1 MPQLRDAHLHLLEH
15 GEELSHLNL
24 SACASLDDALQRIA
38 HEAAHAPAPGAWLT
52 TVGVRTAAWP
62 ERRYPT
68 ARELHD
74 AAAGRPVLLR
84 SFDHHAMCVS
94 TRALALANITRDTP
108 DPPGGLIERDP
119 STREPTGLLL
129 ESACR
134 LITAA
139 LPKPTPEDR
148 RTHLRAALTDLAQ
161 QGFVEVHDM
170 LSTPGFARL
179 LLELEAR
186 AELPMRVLLYP
197 TREHFGELA
206 AMQHDADLSR
216 SRFVRLAGLKLFTDG
231 TLNSRTAHM
240 LHDFREP
247 IPNHPR
253 GTALMSTSDIIS
265 AINHAAT
272 AGYPIAAHA
281 IGDGAVRSVLD
292 AIEATPRRSAGSK
305 SGSNSGGNS
314 GGSSGG
320 SSEGSAGGSAGGGH
334 RIEHAQ
340 FVDESDIPRF
350 ARLNVIASVQPCH
363 LLTDIEA
370 IERFAPHRAER
381 AFPLRDLFDSARA
394 AGRDPR
400 ELLWLGSDTPVVPP
414 APDDNFQAAVHRR
427 RAGTPPERAIA
438 PRQAL
443 TRDETLACYTPRN

>member
-24 SACASLDDALQRIA
+24 AACTSLDDALQRIA
-38 HEAAHAPAPGAWLT
+38 REAATVRATDHWLT
-52 TVGVRTAAWP
+52 AVGVRTAAWP

-74 AAAGRPVLLR
+74 AAVGRPVLLR

-108 DPPGGLIERDP
+108 DPPGGLIEREP

-139 LPKPTPEDR
+139 LPKPTPSDR
-148 RTHLRAALTDLAQ
+148 RAHLRTALADLAQ
-161 QGFVEVHDM
+161 QGFIEVHDM
-170 LSTPGFARL
+170 LSTPSFARL
-179 LLELEAR
+179 LLESEAR
-186 AELPMRVLLYP
+186 AELPLRVLLYA
-197 TREHFGELA
+197 TREHFDELA
-206 AMQHDADLSR
+206 RMQHDGDLAR
-216 SRFVRLAGLKLFTDG
+216 SRLVRLAGLKLFTDG

-240 LHDFREP
+240 LHDFHDP

-253 GTALMSTSDIIS
+253 GTALMSTDDIIS
-265 AINHAAT
+265 AINHAAN

-281 IGDGAVRSVLD
+281 IGDAAVRSVLN
-292 AIEATPRRSAGSK
+292 AIEATHFVLPGA
-305 SGSNSGGNS
+305 
-314 GGSSGG
+314 
-320 SSEGSAGGSAGGGH
+320 GGH
-334 RIEHAQ
+334 RVEHAQ

-350 ARLNVIASVQPCH
+350 AHLNVIASMQPCH

-370 IERFAPHRAER
+370 IERFTPHRAER

-414 APDDNFQAAVHRR
+414 TPEDNFQAAVHRR
-427 RAGTPPERAIA
+427 RAGMPSNRAIA
-438 PRQAL
+438 QRQAL
-443 TRDETLACYTPRN
+443 TREETLACYTPR

>member
-24 SACASLDDALQRIA
+24 STCAALDDALQHVAR
-38 HEAAHAPAPGAWLT
+38 AASHGGPALRAGSHSFSSSPTHNQSPANHWLT
-52 TVGVRTAAWP
+52 AVGVRTAAWP

-94 TRALALANITRDTP
+94 TRALALAGITRDTP

-119 STREPTGLLL
+119 ATREPTGLLL

-139 LPKPTPEDR
+139 LPKPTPDDR
-148 RTHLRAALTDLAQ
+148 RAHLRAALADLAH
-161 QGFVEVHDM
+161 QGFIEVHDM
-170 LSTPGFARL
+170 LSTPSFARL
-179 LLELEAR
+179 LLEFEAR
-186 AELPMRVLLYP
+186 AELPVRVLLYP
-197 TREHFGELA
+197 TREHFDELA
-206 AMQHDADLSR
+206 RMQHDGDLAR
-216 SRFVRLAGLKLFTDG
+216 SRLVRLAGLKLFTDG

-253 GTALMSTSDIIS
+253 GTPLMSTDDIIS
-265 AINHAAT
+265 AIHHAAS

-281 IGDGAVRSVLD
+281 IGDGAVRSVLN
-292 AIEATPRRSAGSK
+292 AIEAAGSLAAAHNRAT
-305 SGSNSGGNS
+305 G
-314 GGSSGG
+314 
-320 SSEGSAGGSAGGGH
+320 AH

-350 ARLNVIASVQPCH
+350 ARLNVIASMQPCH

-370 IERFAPHRAER
+370 IERFTPHRAER

-394 AGRDPR
+394 ARRDPR
-400 ELLWLGSDTPVVPP
+400 ELLWLGSDTPIVPP
-414 APDDNFQAAVHRR
+414 TPEDNFQAAVHRR
-427 RAGTPPERAIA
+427 RAGMPSSRPIA

-443 TRDETLACYTPRN
+443 TREEALACYAPL